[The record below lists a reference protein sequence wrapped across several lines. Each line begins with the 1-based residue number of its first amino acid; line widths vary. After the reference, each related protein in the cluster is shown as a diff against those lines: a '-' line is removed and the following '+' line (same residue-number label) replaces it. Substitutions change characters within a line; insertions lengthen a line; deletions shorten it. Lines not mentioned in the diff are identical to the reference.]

1 MAIGWSGQFRQL
13 AIAFAAVSAFL
24 NLYSPQAVLPL
35 LAAEFKAGPG
45 QVSMAITA
53 CTLAVAL
60 VAPFAGAAADV
71 LGRKRVIV
79 GAMLML
85 ALPTLLVALAPD
97 LPSLILWRFVQG
109 LFLPPIFA
117 ITIAYIGEEWP
128 PAEATA
134 MTGIYTAAAGFGGFL
149 GRFLTG
155 VSADWLGW
163 RGAFA
168 VDAALTLF
176 LAVGVLLLLPRER
189 RFVRASDL
197 GAALRQMLRHL
208 RNPRLLATYAVGF
221 GVLFNFI
228 ALFTYINFVLAAAPY
243 NLSAALLG
251 SIFLVYLLGS
261 ALTPFTGRA
270 VARYG
275 RRSLVMGVLAV
286 WACGVGLTLL
296 PSLAA
301 IVAGL
306 AVCAGAG
313 FLCQA
318 ASTSYVAVSAKEGAS
333 AAVGLYVTSFYIGGS
348 VGATLGG
355 AAWSVGGW
363 VGVVALCW
371 AMVAIM
377 AAIVALAWPRTR

>member
-1 MAIGWSGQFRQL
+1 MAIGGFGQFRQL

-35 LAAEFKAGPG
+35 LAAEFGVGPG
-45 QVSMAITA
+45 QVSMTLTA

-60 VAPFAGAAADV
+60 MAPFAGAAADV

-85 ALPTLLVALAPD
+85 AIPTLLVALAPD

-134 MTGIYTAAAGFGGFL
+134 MTGMYTAAAGFGGFL

-168 VDAALTLF
+168 IDAVLTLV
-176 LAVGVLLLLPRER
+176 LAIGVLLLLPRER

-197 GAALRQMLRHL
+197 GAALRQMVRHL

-228 ALFTYINFVLAAAPY
+228 ALFTYINFVLAAPPY

-251 SIFLVYLLGS
+251 SVFVVYLLGS

-270 VARYG
+270 IARYG
-275 RRSLVMGVLAV
+275 RRAFVIGALAV
-286 WACGVGLTLL
+286 WACGVALTLL
-296 PSLAA
+296 PSLIA

-306 AVCAGAG
+306 AICAGAG

-318 ASTSYVAVSAKEGAS
+318 SSTSYVAVSAREGAS
-333 AAVGLYVTSFYIGGS
+333 AAVGLYVTAFYVGGS
-348 VGATLGG
+348 VGAALGG

-363 VGVVALCW
+363 PGVVVLCW
-371 AMVAIM
+371 IILAVMAAMVT
-377 AAIVALAWPRTR
+377 LAWPRTR